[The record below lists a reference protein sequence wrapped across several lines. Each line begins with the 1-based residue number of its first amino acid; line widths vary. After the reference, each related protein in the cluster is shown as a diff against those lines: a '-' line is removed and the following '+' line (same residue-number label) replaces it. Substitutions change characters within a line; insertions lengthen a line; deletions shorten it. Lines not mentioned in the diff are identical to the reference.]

1 MILFSQLRIC
11 RASLR
16 RTRGLLHCLFVLF
29 VLQGGLAVPLQ
40 AAEHPFSISGPGVNP
55 SDFRITTFA
64 EGLNFPVGMTPL
76 SDGSMLVAV
85 SNGSSF
91 FSTTQGSLI
100 RLADTDND
108 GVADSQTTL
117 VNNVPTGK
125 LSSLR
130 SAGDLVFVTGFG
142 TPITIYRKGAMPT
155 DPLSL
160 IGTMSLGFPA
170 GSWGH
175 PNSALAVRETPG
187 IPGAYDLFFQLG
199 SKVNF
204 AATTETV
211 SLTSDIGVSGTLAG
225 DAIHMVRITDNGTSI
240 SGSNLTQVA
249 TGLRNAAG
257 FALHPSTGDLYLQ
270 DNGIDGSPDS
280 NEPLSADE
288 LNVIPAAD
296 IGTTIADF
304 GFPNNYTEYR
314 TGNVIGGAGVQPLF
328 TFQPL
333 PSPNGEESE
342 GPNDI
347 VFAPPNFPAGL
358 NNGVFVGMH
367 GRFSLGGIANE
378 ENPLVF
384 ANLDDNSYFQ
394 FIGSDEAAIGHLDGL
409 MSTDDSLFLAD
420 ISPGGGF
427 GAANANTGK
436 IYQIRSLVPEQDG
449 DFDSDGDVDGNDFLY
464 WQRNPSIGNLGD
476 WEANFGMVSEV
487 VAQSTNVPE
496 PSSIWLSIL
505 GVATLYGARLRG
517 LRTARSHVSCSRR
530 RTT

>member
-1 MILFSQLRIC
+1 MILFHPLRIC
-11 RASLR
+11 RSPLCWVPFHRAGDILF
-16 RTRGLLHCLFVLF
+16 CLFVVF
-29 VLQGGLAVPLQ
+29 AMQAVSAFPSQ
-40 AAEHPFSISGPGVNP
+40 ATEHPFTISGPGVNP

-64 EGLNFPVGMTPL
+64 EGLNFPIGMTQL

-91 FSTTQGSLI
+91 FGSTQGSLI
-100 RLADTDND
+100 RLADTNND

-117 VNNVPTGK
+117 VNNVPAGK

-130 SAGDLVFVTGFG
+130 SAGDLVFVTGFR
-142 TPITIYRKGAMPT
+142 TPTSIYRKGTTPT

-160 IGTMSLGFPA
+160 VGTMSFGFPA
-170 GSWGH
+170 GSWSH

-187 IPGAYDLFFQLG
+187 VPGAYDLFFQLG
-199 SKVNF
+199 SAENF
-204 AATTETV
+204 ATTTATV

-225 DAIHMVRITDNGTSI
+225 DAVHMVRITDNGTSI
-240 SGSNLTQVA
+240 SGSNLIQVA

-257 FALHPSTGDLYLQ
+257 LALHPSTGDLYLE
-270 DNGIDGSPDS
+270 DNGIDGLVDP

-296 IGTTIADF
+296 IGTTIIDF

-328 TFQPL
+328 AFQPL

-347 VFAPPNFPAGL
+347 AFAPPNFPAGL

-367 GRFSLGGIANE
+367 GKFSQGGLANE
-378 ENPLVF
+378 ENSLVF

-409 MSTDDSLFLAD
+409 MSTDNSLFLAD

-427 GAANANTGK
+427 GSGDANSGI
-436 IYQIRSLVPEQDG
+436 IYQIESLVPEQEG

-464 WQRNPSIGNLGD
+464 WQRNPSVGDLAD
-476 WEANFGMVSEV
+476 WETDFGTPSG
-487 VAQSTNVPE
+487 ASQSAANVPE
-496 PSSIWLSIL
+496 PSTQFLMVL
-505 GVATLYGARLRG
+505 GTFALAWGQRKRK
-517 LRTARSHVSCSRR
+517 RSYV
-530 RTT
+530 